1 MGSGWVSSLRGY
13 QQFRPQ
19 MDLSFRSVAWIHS
32 ELHTKLPKWN
42 LLSGSGLH
50 DVLVFFLYLSLQFY
64 TRITISSWMS
74 GQIQFHVVW
83 FCDHHMT
90 QMRSDANR
98 FYSFSFCWQIWAT
111 EFHGNNRI
119 SHFFFQSIYKYID
132 RGNDDSEF
140 IPHIFNATILSYKL
154 KSKQNRSVG
163 NFSNILNTSTHYQYQ
178 AEMTNTNIYR
188 IYMFRNVLLF
198 YSLCELV

>member
-1 MGSGWVSSLRGY
+1 MQIDFIHFLFVDKYG
-13 QQFRPQ
+13 QQ
-19 MDLSFRSVAWIHS
+19 SFTETI
-32 ELHTKLPKWN
+32 E
-42 LLSGSGLH
+42 
-50 DVLVFFLYLSLQFY
+50 YLS
-64 TRITISSWMS
+64 
-74 GQIQFHVVW
+74 
-83 FCDHHMT
+83 
-90 QMRSDANR
+90 
-98 FYSFSFCWQIWAT
+98 
-111 EFHGNNRI
+111 
-119 SHFFFQSIYKYID
+119 FFFQSIYKYID